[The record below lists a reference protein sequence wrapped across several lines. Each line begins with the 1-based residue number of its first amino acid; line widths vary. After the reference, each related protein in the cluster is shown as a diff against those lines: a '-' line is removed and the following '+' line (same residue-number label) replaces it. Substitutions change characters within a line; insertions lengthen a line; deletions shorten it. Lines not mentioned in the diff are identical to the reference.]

1 VSTELLIGV
10 GLLFAL
16 AALLYSSVGHG
27 GASAYLGIMALAGIE
42 PLVMRPT
49 ALVLNIVVGSVAAYR
64 FYRAGQLELRALAPL
79 LLGSVPLALFGGAVV
94 LPDVTYKLLV
104 GAVLMAAAVR
114 LWVTAARVDDDR
126 QTAIPAWAALPLG
139 GVLGL
144 LAGLTGTGGAIFLT
158 PALLFLGWAGP
169 RRAAGLSA
177 GFVVA
182 NSIAGLLGNVAV
194 VGQVPSSLALWVPA
208 VLVGALIGTELG
220 VRRLSQVGLR
230 RALAVVLVVA
240 GLKLILVG

>member
-1 VSTELLIGV
+1 VSTELLV
-10 GLLFAL
+10 AVALLFAL

-64 FYRAGQLELRALAPL
+64 FHRAGQVELRALAPL
-79 LLGSVPLALFGGAVV
+79 LLGAVPLAFLGGAVV
-94 LPDVTYKLLV
+94 LPATAYKLLV
-104 GAVLMAAAVR
+104 GAVLLVAASR

-126 QTAIPAWAALPLG
+126 PTAVPLWAAVPLG
-139 GVLGL
+139 GSLGL

-182 NSIAGLLGNVAV
+182 NSVAGLLGNVAA
-194 VGQVPSSLALWVPA
+194 VGQVPSALGLWLPA
-208 VLVGALIGTELG
+208 VLVGALLGTELG

-240 GLKLILVG
+240 GLKLILIG